1 MINALRCKILLADDH
16 LLFSNGLKLLLEQQ
30 TDLVVCGQVSTAGQ
44 VSEAVHRLSP
54 HLVVL
59 DVNLNG
65 ANGIDL
71 GKQLRS
77 DFQSINVLMLTMYNQ
92 SRLLDEARKAGL
104 QGYLLKDTDPAE
116 LIDSIRLILN
126 GGTAFDAR
134 VQLPDQAT
142 DDAFEDDFA
151 RRLNL
156 TFREVEIIRLI
167 RDGLTSEQIADRLHI
182 SFFTVKSHRKNV
194 HTKLGLSNV
203 ADLVRFA
210 NKNGL

>member
-1 MINALRCKILLADDH
+1 MVNALRCKILLADDH

-44 VSEAVHRLSP
+44 VLEVVHRLSP

-77 DFQSINVLMLTMYNQ
+77 DFQSIKVLMLTMYNQ
-92 SRLLDEARKAGL
+92 VKLVEETRKAGL
-104 QGYLLKDTDPAE
+104 QGYLLKDTNPAE
-116 LIDSIRLILN
+116 LIDSIRVILT

-134 VQLPDQAT
+134 VLLPNQAS

-156 TFREVEIIRLI
+156 TFREVGIIRLI
-167 RDGLTSEQIADRLHI
+167 RDGLTNDQISDRLHI
-182 SFFTVKSHRKNV
+182 SIFTVKTHRKNI
-194 HTKLGLSNV
+194 HTKLNLTNV
-203 ADLVRFA
+203 ADVVRFA
-210 NKNGL
+210 NQHGL